1 MDQVTRSA
9 PWQDV
14 AEDMLETVKKL
25 SHSADVLVTVNV
37 DVRDKAKS
45 EDPRAMQESEDSE

>member
-25 SHSADVLVTVNV
+25 SHNADVLVTVNV